1 MLYYDISTIY
11 SWNVFTVVCPLL
23 QITTKMLTL
32 YAKTFEIEHSG
43 IYKITKMVRALW
55 LAERRVCMRVC
66 KHGCDVK
73 NFALCGDI
81 FVFQGYSGILGC
93 QISLTF

>member
-1 MLYYDISTIY
+1 MLYYHISTNY

-23 QITTKMLTL
+23 QITIKTLTL
-32 YAKTFEIEHSG
+32 YTKTFEIVHSG
-43 IYKITKMVRALW
+43 IYKITKIVRTLW
-55 LAERRVCMRVC
+55 LAERRVSIRVC

-73 NFALCGDI
+73 TFAFGDDI
-81 FVFQGYSGILGC
+81 FAFQGYSDILGC

>member
-1 MLYYDISTIY
+1 MLYYQITTNY

-32 YAKTFEIEHSG
+32 YTNTFEIVHSG
-43 IYKITKMVRALW
+43 IYKITKIVHTLW
-55 LAERRVCMRVC
+55 LAERRVCMKVC
-66 KHGCDVK
+66 KHGWDVK
-73 NFALCGDI
+73 IFVFRGDI
-81 FVFQGYSGILGC
+81 FAFQGYSDIPGC